1 MAKKCYQREYDA
13 RMGKLQQKNYASI
26 SNQGDE

>member
-1 MAKKCYQREYDA
+1 MYLHPYDTI
-13 RMGKLQQKNYASI
+13 RHNTTRHDKRNYASI